1 MNVASTAL
9 DAHKCVP
16 THPAAISAHAMMVTA
31 LIVTTTLAMVVI
43 HLTQADVHAV
53 DNSYLH

>member
-43 HLTQADVHAV
+43 HLTQ
-53 DNSYLH
+53 N